1 MYVCMYVHVCC
12 MYVGIPRYV
21 NLCMMYVICMYVK
34 AVGNKGV
41 IGDDKMSFRARAK
54 LAVLEAGRSIPST
67 RCPQSFLGSTLM
79 RVRSWPVDV
88 NKSTSEG
95 SLSRSARRPC
105 SEAEGRRASAPR
117 VSRQVLNHGRTGPW
131 IPSHLLETGG
141 RSLRQNALDVV
152 RSQFVKFVKDRCNA
166 GVGEVDLTCTSKNAF
181 PAPERSDWLS
191 RETKTAYRKRISG
204 PARGGHCSALAA
216 RAGAG
221 TKYPG
226 LRSSLDDNLPTRR
239 ARTPERNQ
247 GGPERRT
254 DIGFFRGERTDRLL
268 GR

>member
-1 MYVCMYVHVCC
+1 MYVH
-12 MYVGIPRYV
+12 
-21 NLCMMYVICMYVK
+21 VK
-34 AVGNKGV
+34 AVGNKFRPV
-41 IGDDKMSFRARAK
+41 LRHKISFRA
-54 LAVLEAGRSIPST
+54 SCI
-67 RCPQSFLGSTLM
+67 
-79 RVRSWPVDV
+79 RSWEINSLDSLSSELPRLDADVRQISAVDV

-181 PAPERSDWLS
+181 PAPERSDWSS
-191 RETKTAYRKRISG
+191 RNFRSAHCKRISAA
-204 PARGGHCSALAA
+204 ARRGHCAALAA
-216 RAGAG
+216 RA
-221 TKYPG
+221 
-226 LRSSLDDNLPTRR
+226 
-239 ARTPERNQ
+239 ARWYQKP
-247 GGPERRT
+247 
-254 DIGFFRGERTDRLL
+254 
-268 GR
+268 

>member
-1 MYVCMYVHVCC
+1 MCTKLDDLH
-12 MYVGIPRYV
+12 
-21 NLCMMYVICMYVK
+21 VK
-34 AVGNKGV
+34 AVGNRGV
-41 IGDDKMSFRARAK
+41 LRPKMSFRA
-54 LAVLEAGRSIPST
+54 SCI
-67 RCPQSFLGSTLM
+67 
-79 RVRSWPVDV
+79 RSWEINSLDSLSSELPRLDADARQISAVDV
-88 NKSTSEG
+88 NESTSEG

-105 SEAEGRRASAPR
+105 SEAEGRRAMAPR

-191 RETKTAYRKRISG
+191 RETKTAYRKQISA

-216 RAGAG
+216 RAGAEAKNLELG
-221 TKYPG
+221 NT
-226 LRSSLDDNLPTRR
+226 RSDDLCARR
-239 ARTPERNQ
+239 ARTKERNQ
-247 GGPERRT
+247 G
-254 DIGFFRGERTDRLL
+254 
-268 GR
+268 